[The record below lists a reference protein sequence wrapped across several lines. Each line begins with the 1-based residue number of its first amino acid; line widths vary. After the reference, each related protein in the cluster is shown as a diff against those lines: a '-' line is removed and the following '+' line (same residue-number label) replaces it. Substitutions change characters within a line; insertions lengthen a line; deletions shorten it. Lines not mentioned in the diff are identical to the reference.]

1 MAIDI
6 RLAEV
11 IEKADTGARTGGLF
25 RYFGDATGDRS
36 VDSADLAV
44 LAADAAR
51 KFPGAA
57 LVVIG
62 PASLPR
68 WLAVDERGTV
78 VPGGTSPATSKAIIA
93 ILIGLLLPAVQKVRE
108 AAGPTA
114 GAHSGGANFLFG
126 DGSVR
131 FALSPFI
138 SKGTSILVVG

>member
-1 MAIDI
+1 
-6 RLAEV
+6 V
-11 IEKADTGARTGGLF
+11 IEMADTGARSGSLF

-62 PASLPR
+62 PASVPR
-68 WLAVDERGTV
+68 WVAVDERGAV
-78 VPGGTSPATSKAIIA
+78 VPAGTSLTTSKGIIA

-108 AAGPTA
+108 AAGPSA
-114 GAHSGGANFLFG
+114 GAHTGGANFLFG

-131 FALSPFI
+131 FALNPFI